1 MAKQTTTVLI
11 DDITGE
17 PAQTTVKFGLDG
29 VNYEIDLTDSNAD
42 KLRTELRKWADAGRR
57 VGGRR
62 VIGSPR
68 GKSESAKIR
77 DWARERNLDVPAR
90 GRIPSKIRD
99 AYYDA
104 QV

>member
-11 DDITGE
+11 DDINGK

-29 VNYEIDLTDSNAD
+29 VNYEIDLTSENAE
-42 KLRTELRKWADAGRR
+42 KLRSEVRKWADAGTR

-77 DWARERNLDVPAR
+77 TWARENNYEVPAR
-90 GRIPSKIRD
+90 GRIPAKVRD
-99 AYYDA
+99 AYYQA
-104 QV
+104 QG